1 MVPVVLFMQQF
12 DENRYLMGHI
22 NMAQRMWVR
31 TGRVQL
37 TGPLVELKGRRGSWF
52 EDLSPSDLSVLE
64 RGGGPYKQRN
74 VRVVELPPLLPNIGT
89 VTRLCVKDQ
98 VKIHIITAY
107 APNDSQHVRVIIV
120 FVFSVIFHWNYSA
133 NHPFQHCKYA

>member
-37 TGPLVELKGRRGSWF
+37 TGPELKGRRGSGF

-64 RGGGPYKQRN
+64 REGGPYKQRN
-74 VRVVELPPLLPNIGT
+74 VRVVELPPPPFKYRNSHKT
-89 VTRLCVKDQ
+89 LCKRSG
-98 VKIHIITAY
+98 KNTH
-107 APNDSQHVRVIIV
+107 
-120 FVFSVIFHWNYSA
+120 
-133 NHPFQHCKYA
+133 NHCLCP